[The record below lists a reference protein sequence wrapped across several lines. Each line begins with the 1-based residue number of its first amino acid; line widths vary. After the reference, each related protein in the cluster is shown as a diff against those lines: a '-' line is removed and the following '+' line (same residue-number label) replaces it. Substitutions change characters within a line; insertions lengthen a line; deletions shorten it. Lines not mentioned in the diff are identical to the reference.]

1 MVILDGADAR
11 ARADL
16 KTAQQLAYSTAVLVG
31 MASNS
36 PKKFP
41 KFDKAFPDPDARQ
54 RVQGPD
60 QIYAAMETWADAAKQ
75 ADPNMEIH

>member
-41 KFDKAFPDPDARQ
+41 KFDKVFPDPDAAKRA
-54 RVQGPD
+54 QGPD
-60 QIYAAMETWADAAKQ
+60 KIYAAMTDWADFMETTNL
-75 ADPNMEIH
+75 NMELH